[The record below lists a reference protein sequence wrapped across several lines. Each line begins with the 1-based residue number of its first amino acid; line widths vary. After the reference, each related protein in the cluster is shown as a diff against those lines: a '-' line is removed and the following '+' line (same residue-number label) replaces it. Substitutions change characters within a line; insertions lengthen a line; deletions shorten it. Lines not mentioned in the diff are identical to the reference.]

1 MVDPFSSMQS
11 DASSGIP
18 EIEREII
25 RESDRRIKASSL
37 DIMPKSFYR
46 ETEREKNFK
55 KKKSFGYWV
64 FFLIFSFLESC
75 EIDESRFERERERE
89 RER

>member
-1 MVDPFSSMQS
+1 MNLVDPFSLMQS

-18 EIEREII
+18 EIEREREREII

-46 ETEREKNFK
+46 ETEREKKIFK
-55 KKKSFGYWV
+55 RKKVLVIG
-64 FFLIFSFLESC
+64 FSF
-75 EIDESRFERERERE
+75 
-89 RER
+89 

>member
-1 MVDPFSSMQS
+1 MVDPFSLMQS

-18 EIEREII
+18 EIEREREREII

-46 ETEREKNFK
+46 ETERQRERKIKEK
-55 KKKSFGYWV
+55 KKVLVIG
-64 FFLIFSFLESC
+64 FSF
-75 EIDESRFERERERE
+75 
-89 RER
+89 

>member
-18 EIEREII
+18 AREREREII

-37 DIMPKSFYR
+37 DIMPKSFLQ
-46 ETEREKNFK
+46 REKK
-55 KKKSFGYWV
+55 KRALVIG
-64 FFLIFSFLESC
+64 FSF
-75 EIDESRFERERERE
+75 
-89 RER
+89 